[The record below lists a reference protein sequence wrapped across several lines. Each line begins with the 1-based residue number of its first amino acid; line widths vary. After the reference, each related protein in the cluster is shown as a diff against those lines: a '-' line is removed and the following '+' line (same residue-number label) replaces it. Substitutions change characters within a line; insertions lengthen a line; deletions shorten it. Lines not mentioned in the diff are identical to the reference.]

1 VKSKTLANFIVAAL
15 IVAPA
20 IGRSVA
26 QEQPAKHPSHRRY
39 KFVDLGTFGGPASY
53 FPNGF
58 DGFLNNHGTAAG
70 WADTSAPDPH
80 PGFCSNLDCFVSHAF
95 RWHDGVRTDLGTLPG
110 GSSSQAFWISR
121 NGLIAGNSQNGEI
134 DPLITG
140 LPEIRA
146 VLWKDDK
153 IINLGTLEG
162 GNESLASAVNSR
174 GQVVGALNN
183 AVPDPFSLVGD
194 GYQVRAYLWQDG
206 AMEDLG
212 TLGGPDAFAFFV
224 NERGQVTG
232 QSYTSS
238 VPNPV
243 SGIPTADPFFWEDG
257 RMIDVG
263 TLGGTSGSPTAL
275 NNRGEV
281 VGQSNLAGDLITRP
295 FLWTKS
301 QGIQDLGTLGG
312 DTGFTNWINDAGDI
326 VGKTDLAGPL
336 SPQDHHAVLWT
347 HGVINDLGT
356 LPGDSSSNAYFV
368 NDRGEVVGTSED
380 RAHMLIGVGEHAF
393 LWENGGPMIDLN
405 SLIPA
410 SSSLQ
415 LTYAVAIND
424 RGEIAGFGVPPG
436 VPPEKY
442 ETEGHAYILVPCD
455 ENHADSEGCED
466 RDVGPTSA
474 KAPNSTG
481 SAVAPDL
488 LTLKQGEAERASATD
503 GLREGLAHRYHVF
516 GTGMPQN

>member
-1 VKSKTLANFIVAAL
+1 MKCPRPRCVTLEVLVALLAF
-15 IVAPA
+15 A
-20 IGRSVA
+20 ISLVA

-53 FPNGF
+53 FPNGL

-70 WADTSAPDPH
+70 WADTSTPDPH

-95 RWHDGVRTDLGTLPG
+95 RWHDGLRTDLGTLPG

-121 NGLIAGNSQNGEI
+121 NGLIVGNSQNGEI

-146 VLWKDDK
+146 VLRKDDT

-174 GQVVGALNN
+174 GQVVGAFNN

-212 TLGGPDAFAFFV
+212 TLGGPDAFAFLV

-257 RMIDVG
+257 KMVDVG

-275 NNRGEV
+275 NNRGEI
-281 VGQSNLAGDLITRP
+281 VGQSNLAGDLISRP

-301 QGIQDLGTLGG
+301 RGIRDLGTLGG
-312 DTGFTNWINDAGDI
+312 DTGLSNWINDAGDI

-368 NDRGEVVGTSED
+368 NDRGQVVGTSED

-393 LWENGGPMIDLN
+393 LWEGGGPMVDLN

-410 SSSLQ
+410 GSSLQ
-415 LTYAVAIND
+415 LTYAVAINN

-442 ETEGHAYILVPCD
+442 ETEGHAYILIPCVPTG
-455 ENHADSEGCED
+455 HAVDDGCED
-466 RDVGPTSA
+466 EGEEAQTQNHPTPA
-474 KAPNSTG
+474 NHNLTAAVPG
-481 SAVAPDL
+481 S
-488 LTLKQGEAERASATD
+488 LTIRETADRMRARFARSHGF
-503 GLREGLAHRYHVF
+503 GLRTETMGK
-516 GTGMPQN
+516 